1 MRCRECERVLL
12 DGERCTG
19 GSEGTLYRAHA
30 HLANCPRCR
39 NTFGGVADANAALE
53 LLRDASKSLEA
64 SDEIERD
71 LLITFRERKELLLR
85 GGQQRW
91 HFSRWA
97 VAAALV
103 IVAGVVGYIGM
114 HVKFVHPMSPTLS
127 SASVSSPS
135 NAKHPI
141 LNRLAKKKDRPMR
154 LHTTPSKTAIIAKSV
169 NVPHENK
176 DVSEA
181 IRPEPKREAVASSSA
196 PPVPE
201 NEGGTILRVTVPAS
215 SLQMIGLPVLP
226 ETANRRVT
234 ADITLDPYG
243 VVQRV
248 DLVQPRPIRK

>member
-12 DGERCTG
+12 DNERCTG
-19 GSEGTLYRAHA
+19 GSRDILYRAHA

-39 NTFGGVADANAALE
+39 ETFGGVANADTALE

-71 LLITFRERKELLLR
+71 LLATFREQKELLLR
-85 GGQQRW
+85 GGPQRW
-91 HFSRWA
+91 YFSQWA
-97 VAAALV
+97 IAALI

-114 HVKFVHPMSPTLS
+114 RAKFVR
-127 SASVSSPS
+127 SVSPNLPSVSVSRPS
-135 NAKHPI
+135 NAKHSA
-141 LNRLAKKKDRPMR
+141 LNRLAKQKDRPKR
-154 LHTTPSKTAIIAKSV
+154 LHSTPPKAVVIAKSG

-181 IRPEPKREAVASSSA
+181 IRPEAKREAVAGSSA
-196 PPVPE
+196 RPVAE
-201 NEGGTILRVTVPAS
+201 NEGGTIVRVTEPAS
-215 SLQMIGLPVLP
+215 SLEMIGVPVLP

-243 VVQRV
+243 AVQRV